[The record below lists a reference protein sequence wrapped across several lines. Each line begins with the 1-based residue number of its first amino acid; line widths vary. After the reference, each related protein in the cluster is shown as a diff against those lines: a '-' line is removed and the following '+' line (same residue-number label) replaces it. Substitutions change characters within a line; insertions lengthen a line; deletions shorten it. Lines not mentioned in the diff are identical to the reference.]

1 MDKFYWHFI
10 YIFLLSKLI
19 VIDLLILYFH
29 YLRRLIKNKF
39 NCEFIKNDF
48 ILFKRDA
55 KILSPKF
62 VSYYALSKLIRYNL
76 TT

>member
-1 MDKFYWHFI
+1 MICGQILLALYLYFFI
-10 YIFLLSKLI
+10 IK
-19 VIDLLILYFH
+19 IDLLILYFH